1 METDP
6 YFIESCENGHAY
18 PEVAPAIATDGAT
31 LAPCMEILTVYI
43 IYQEGRVSIILRRFE
58 TMI

>member
-6 YFIESCENGHAY
+6 YFIGSCDALIVENGYAY

-43 IYQEGRVSIILRRFE
+43 
-58 TMI
+58 M